1 MMTTTN
7 TNRYIRTLAVIAA
20 LAVTSSGL
28 LAAQARPAE
37 AAFPGENGK
46 IVFTS
51 DRTTGQGVNNP
62 EGDREIF
69 SMNPDGTGL
78 KQLTHN
84 PWHDIAPA
92 LSPSGIQ
99 IAFTSYKDGD
109 GEIYTMDIN
118 GSVQTRLTDN
128 AVYDGEPSFSPLLP
142 NGSGIDIAFTSGRD
156 SNDLDF
162 EIYKMNAD
170 GTEQDRLTE
179 GPGTDEAPSWSPD
192 GKKIAFT
199 SDRETADNPYGDD
212 EIYTMDPDGSNP
224 TNVSNTDKWS
234 RDEAPSWSP
243 DGKEIAFQSN
253 RNANDWEIYKMKA
266 DGTQQ
271 INLTNNA
278 SSPDFHPSWSPS
290 GTQIAFET
298 LRDGDREIYTMRANG
313 LGQINRTN
321 YHPSGNNLSG
331 QDSLP
336 DWGRKPILQQP

>member
-1 MMTTTN
+1 
-7 TNRYIRTLAVIAA
+7 
-20 LAVTSSGL
+20 
-28 LAAQARPAE
+28 
-37 AAFPGENGK
+37 
-46 IVFTS
+46 
-51 DRTTGQGVNNP
+51 
-62 EGDREIF
+62 
-69 SMNPDGTGL
+69 
-78 KQLTHN
+78 
-84 PWHDIAPA
+84 
-92 LSPSGIQ
+92 
-99 IAFTSYKDGD
+99 
-109 GEIYTMDIN
+109 MDIN
-118 GSVQTRLTDN
+118 GSFQTRLTDN
-128 AVYDGEPSFSPLLP
+128 AMYDGEPSFSPLLP

-179 GPGTDEAPSWSPD
+179 DPGTDEAPSWSPD

-278 SSPDFHPSWSPS
+278 SSPDFQPSWSPS

-298 LRDGDREIYTMRANG
+298 LAWARSTVPTTIPVAITFQGRTLSLTGGVSRFYSSRNTSKEKLGKRVGAG
-313 LGQINRTN
+313 LLWWPCPKNR
-321 YHPSGNNLSG
+321 
-331 QDSLP
+331 
-336 DWGRKPILQQP
+336 RKICRKSIIQEHCWYYWRRW